1 MAELEPIAPAE
12 AKEMFL
18 AQRRDEVAEATL
30 QGYHYRLKPFVKW
43 CEQEDVTNLNE
54 LTARSLHEY
63 RLWRK
68 EDGDLKTITLK
79 GQLSTLRVFVKFLA
93 SIDGVEQGLH
103 DKMLIPSVED
113 EEAVSNSILEAERAE
128 QVLDYLGKYEYASK
142 RHALLTVLWHTG
154 CRMGAAHSLDVSD
167 FDAEEQAL
175 AIRHRPDTETNL
187 KNKQSGE
194 RICAL
199 SEDVCEVLQDYIE
212 VTRDDVTDDYGREPL
227 FTTRYGRMHR
237 SKIREMVY
245 AVTRPCAYGEECPH
259 GRDLNSCEAATY
271 TYASK
276 CPSSVSPHDVRRG
289 AITHLLRNDVPKQV
303 VSDRVNSSPETLE
316 KHYSQLTE
324 EEKMEQRREYLDS
337 M

>member
-30 QGYHYRLKPFVKW
+30 QGYHYRLKPFVQW
-43 CEQEDVTNLNE
+43 CEQEDVTNLND

-79 GQLSTLRVFVKFLA
+79 GQLSTLRVFVKFLE

-142 RHALLTVLWHTG
+142 RHALIAVLWHTG
-154 CRMGAAHSLDVSD
+154 CRMGAAHSLDVGD
-167 FDAEEQAL
+167 FNPDEQSL
-175 AIRHRPDTETNL
+175 EIRHRPETETNL
-187 KNKQSGE
+187 KKSN
-194 RICAL
+194 L
-199 SEDVCEVLQDYIE
+199 V
-212 VTRDDVTDDYGREPL
+212 
-227 FTTRYGRMHR
+227 
-237 SKIREMVY
+237 
-245 AVTRPCAYGEECPH
+245 
-259 GRDLNSCEAATY
+259 
-271 TYASK
+271 
-276 CPSSVSPHDVRRG
+276 SVSVLSRRRF
-289 AITHLLRNDVPKQV
+289 AQFCKTIST
-303 VSDRVNSSPETLE
+303 
-316 KHYSQLTE
+316 
-324 EEKMEQRREYLDS
+324 
-337 M
+337 

>member
-1 MAELEPIAPAE
+1 MAELEPIAPVE

-30 QGYHYRLKPFVKW
+30 QGYHYRLKPFVQW
-43 CEQEDVTNLNE
+43 CEQEDITNLNE

-79 GQLSTLRVFVKFLA
+79 GQLSTLRVFVKFLEA
-93 SIDGVEQGLH
+93 IDGVEQGLH

-128 QVLDYLGKYEYASK
+128 QVLDYLSKYEYASK

-175 AIRHRPDTETNL
+175 EIRHRPDTETNL
-187 KNKQSGE
+187 KTSSRANVSVPSRKTS
-194 RICAL
+194 A
-199 SEDVCEVLQDYIE
+199 
-212 VTRDDVTDDYGREPL
+212 GRCR
-227 FTTRYGRMHR
+227 TIST
-237 SKIREMVY
+237 
-245 AVTRPCAYGEECPH
+245 
-259 GRDLNSCEAATY
+259 
-271 TYASK
+271 
-276 CPSSVSPHDVRRG
+276 
-289 AITHLLRNDVPKQV
+289 
-303 VSDRVNSSPETLE
+303 
-316 KHYSQLTE
+316 
-324 EEKMEQRREYLDS
+324 
-337 M
+337 